1 MQLFKNI
8 AGRVW
13 AIWALLTF
21 ISSFLIILIP
31 SLFTWLIPD
40 PKGQDFFV
48 RIARVWMRFWL
59 TTVGCKLVIK
69 GKSNFKK
76 KEIYIVTC
84 NHNSLLDPPLSSP
97 FIQGPNKTIA
107 KSDFNKIPLFNWY
120 YRKGGLLV
128 NRKSEESRKRSYE
141 EMKWVLKKGIH
152 MCIYPEGTRNRTE
165 QPLKAFYSGAFRLSV
180 DTGHSILPAVLLNTK
195 NVLPPGK
202 FLYGWPG
209 KVEIHFLHP
218 ISPIGKTPD
227 ELKTEVFNKM
237 SAYYVNMST
246 NNP

>member
-1 MQLFKNI
+1 MQLVKKF

-21 ISSFLIILIP
+21 VGSFLLILIP
-31 SLFTWLIPD
+31 SLLTWLIPD
-40 PKGQDFFV
+40 PKGQYLFV
-48 RIARVWMRFWL
+48 KIARVWMRFWL
-59 TTVGCKLVIK
+59 TIIGCKLVIK
-69 GKSNFKK
+69 GKRNFKSG
-76 KEIYIVTC
+76 EVYIVTC

-128 NRKSEESRKRSYE
+128 DRKSDESRKRSYD
-141 EMKWVLKKGIH
+141 EMKRVLKKGIH
-152 MCIYPEGTRNRTE
+152 MCIYPEGTRNRTN
-165 QPLKAFYSGAFRLSV
+165 QPLKSFYSGAFRLSV
-180 DTGHSILPAVLLNTK
+180 DTGHSVMPTVLLNTK

-209 KVEIHFLHP
+209 KVEIHFLKP
-218 ISPIGKTPD
+218 ISPTGKSPE
-227 ELKTEVFNKM
+227 ELKKEVFDEM
-237 SAYYVNMST
+237 SAYYVKLCANT
-246 NNP
+246 L